1 MGSGKG
7 ESGLPGGYE
16 MSDWYGSKNHSIGI
30 LGGGRAGLGLF
41 NFFQDSNLAT
51 VAYVV
56 DPNAEAPA
64 VQAARAAEIRI
75 FEHHADAIRQIPCDF
90 IFEVTGKD
98 TVSAEVAKL
107 LEGSS
112 TILIDHRAARVVVQ
126 VQDEN
131 LTRLRTDLTTSLTTI
146 RTEIGSSLDGSR
158 NVVSRIN
165 QIMSSMQML
174 ALNASIEAAKVGV
187 HGKGFM
193 VVADHMTKSVESVR
207 NLTKEI
213 EALNLRINQVS
224 TKIDSTLGRLK

>member
-1 MGSGKG
+1 
-7 ESGLPGGYE
+7 
-16 MSDWYGSKNHSIGI
+16 MSDWYGTTHHTIGI
-30 LGGGRAGLGLF
+30 VGGGRAGLGLF
-41 NFFQDSNLAT
+41 KFFQGSHIAS

-56 DPNAEAPA
+56 DPDIEAPA
-64 VQAARAAEIRI
+64 VLAARNSNVRV
-75 FEHHADAIRQIPCDF
+75 FDHHKEAIRQMPCDL
-90 IFEVTGKD
+90 IFEVTGKEA
-98 TVSAEVAKL
+98 VSQEIEQL
-107 LEGSS
+107 LAGTSCR
-112 TILIDHRAARVVVQ
+112 LVDHKASRVVVQ

-131 LTRLRTDLTTSLTTI
+131 LEELRNDLTGSLTKI
-146 RTEIGSSLDGSR
+146 RSEIGSSLDGTR

-213 EALNLRINQVS
+213 ETLNSHIMQVS
-224 TKIDSTLGRLK
+224 TQIDTTLERLK

>member
-1 MGSGKG
+1 
-7 ESGLPGGYE
+7 
-16 MSDWYGSKNHSIGI
+16 MSDWYGSKNHSVGI
-30 LGGGRAGLGLF
+30 LGGGRAGLGLLK
-41 NFFQDSNLAT
+41 FFQESRIAS

-64 VQAARAAEIRI
+64 VQAAREAEIRV
-75 FEHHADAIRQIPCDF
+75 FEHHTDAIRQLPCDF

-98 TVSAEVAKL
+98 TVTQEVAKL
-107 LEGSS
+107 IEGSQ
-112 TILIDHRAARVVVQ
+112 TLLIDHKAARVIVQ

-131 LTRLRTDLTTSLTTI
+131 LSRLRTDLTTSLTAI

-213 EALNLRINQVS
+213 ETLNHRINQVS
-224 TKIDSTLGRLK
+224 TQLDTTLSRLK

>member
-1 MGSGKG
+1 
-7 ESGLPGGYE
+7 
-16 MSDWYGSKNHSIGI
+16 MSDWYGTQHHSIGI
-30 LGGGRAGLGLF
+30 VGGGRAGLGLF
-41 NFFQDSNLAT
+41 NFFQGSRIGS
-51 VAYVV
+51 VVYVV
-56 DPNAEAPA
+56 DPDIEAPA
-64 VQAARAAEIRI
+64 VLAARSADVRV
-75 FEHHADAIRQIPCDF
+75 FDHHKEAIRQMPCDI

-98 TVSAEVAKL
+98 SLAEEL
-107 LEGSS
+107 QQ
-112 TILIDHRAARVVVQ
+112 LIAGTQCRLVDHRASRVVVQ

-131 LTRLRTDLTTSLTTI
+131 LEVLRTDLTGSLTKI

-187 HGKGFM
+187 YGKGFM

-213 EALNLRINQVS
+213 ETLNSHIMQVS
-224 TKIDSTLGRLK
+224 AQIDTTLGRLK

>member
-1 MGSGKG
+1 
-7 ESGLPGGYE
+7 
-16 MSDWYGSKNHSIGI
+16 MSDWYGTKNHTIGI
-30 LGGGRAGLGLF
+30 VGGGRAGLGLF
-41 NFFQDSNLAT
+41 KFFQDSRIAS

-56 DPNAEAPA
+56 DPDMEAPA
-64 VQAARAAEIRI
+64 VLAARTANVRV
-75 FEHHADAIRQIPCDF
+75 FENHKEAIRQMPCDL

-98 TVSAEVAKL
+98 AVIE
-107 LEGSS
+107 E
-112 TILIDHRAARVVVQ
+112 IRQLIGGTPCRLVDHQASRVVVQ

-131 LTRLRTDLTTSLTTI
+131 LEGLRTDLTGSLTKV
-146 RTEIGSSLDGSR
+146 RSEIGNSLDGSR

-213 EALNLRINQVS
+213 ETLNSHIMQVS
-224 TKIDSTLGRLK
+224 TQIDTTLERLK

>member
-1 MGSGKG
+1 
-7 ESGLPGGYE
+7 
-16 MSDWYGSKNHSIGI
+16 MSDWYGTKNHTIGI
-30 LGGGRAGLGLF
+30 VGGGRAGLGLF
-41 NFFQDSNLAT
+41 KFFQDSRIAS

-56 DPNAEAPA
+56 DPEMEAPA
-64 VQAARAAEIRI
+64 VLAARTANVRV
-75 FEHHADAIRQIPCDF
+75 FENHKEAIRQMPCDL

-98 TVSAEVAKL
+98 AVTE
-107 LEGSS
+107 E
-112 TILIDHRAARVVVQ
+112 IQQLIAGTPCRIVDHQASRVVVQ

-131 LTRLRTDLTTSLTTI
+131 LEGLRTDLTGSLTKV
-146 RTEIGSSLDGSR
+146 RSEIGNSLDGSR

-213 EALNLRINQVS
+213 ETLNSHIMQVS
-224 TKIDSTLGRLK
+224 TQIDTTLERLK

>member
-1 MGSGKG
+1 
-7 ESGLPGGYE
+7 
-16 MSDWYGSKNHSIGI
+16 MSDWYGTKHHSIGI
-30 LGGGRAGLGLF
+30 MGGGRAGLGLF
-41 NFFQDSNLAT
+41 KFFQGSKIGS
-51 VAYVV
+51 VVYVV
-56 DPNAEAPA
+56 DPDIEAPA
-64 VQAARAAEIRI
+64 VLAARAADVRV
-75 FEHHADAIRQIPCDF
+75 FDHHKEAIRQIPCDL

-98 TVSAEVAKL
+98 ALVEEIRQL
-107 LEGSS
+107 
-112 TILIDHRAARVVVQ
+112 ILGTPCRLVDYRASRVVVQ

-131 LTRLRTDLTTSLTTI
+131 MDALRTDLTGSLTKI
-146 RTEIGSSLDGSR
+146 RSEIGSSLDGSR

-213 EALNLRINQVS
+213 ETLNSHIMQVS
-224 TKIDSTLGRLK
+224 AQIDTTLGRLK